1 MATRGPLGRGKRER
15 ERARVEKQKQKVV
28 RREETKQRRSQTGP
42 GEPGVDPDLAGIV
55 PGPQHNPW
63 LDDLEAEPAEDA
75 ETSDNDKG
83 RG

>member
-28 RREETKQRRSQTGP
+28 RRDEAKQRRGQIGP
-42 GEPGVDPDLAGIV
+42 GEPGVDPDIAGIV
-55 PGPQHNPW
+55 PGPQANPW
-63 LDDLEAEPAEDA
+63 LDDLDEPAENS
-75 ETSDNDKG
+75 ETSDNDEG

>member
-1 MATRGPLGRGKRER
+1 M
-15 ERARVEKQKQKVV
+15 V

-42 GEPGVDPDLAGIV
+42 GEPGVDPDIAGIV
-55 PGPQHNPW
+55 PGPQPNPW
-63 LDDLEAEPAEDA
+63 LDDLEEPAEDA